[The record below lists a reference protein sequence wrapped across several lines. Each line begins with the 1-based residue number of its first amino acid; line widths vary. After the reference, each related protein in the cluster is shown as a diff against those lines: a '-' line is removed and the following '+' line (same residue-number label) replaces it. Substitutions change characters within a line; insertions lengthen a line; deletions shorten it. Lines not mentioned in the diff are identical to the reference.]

1 METKNHNLQKKMKNK
16 LTEWLV
22 KPLINEVELPI
33 EIGDVVL
40 MGRFKNKKVKVKS
53 ITYNEKG
60 DLQINGRPALKFRI
74 QKSDKKLLPTKTT
87 NKKSAEPDSD
97 RKGVDDEYPH
107 HKTEN
112 IKYIKKYRYDISK
125 FSDAKKVKLVDLLIK
140 KYKLVKLRDF
150 IGGSLSHNDI
160 EISQRALSSK
170 AKKDIEKRFNLKTEA
185 KRIPRKK
192 GQHRGSSSHSDLY
205 TDENP
210 KGTIKGLKFATT
222 DDAKKSVSKIRN
234 SGKTHAHKIQAAV
247 AMEQRAKEMGKT
259 AQAGVYRSYINSMKK
274 KTKKKNESFFGLG
287 PGDIPS
293 PSRKMVKKMKKKGNT
308 SVPYGSGYKKIDER
322 AKGAVSG
329 RKVHK
334 NITGFNLPYKGKKY
348 KEIDMEVKKV
358 DNKTEKVLLRILTP
372 KKLFG
377 QQVEVTFKELRRG
390 PFMKTDTSKKVNEQK
405 SKVKKV
411 IAIYPGRF
419 QPFGPHHK
427 KVFDALQSKFG
438 EAYITTSDIKQPP
451 RHPMNYNEKVR
462 HMVKMGVPK
471 NRIIKEKVPYVAN
484 NLLRK
489 FNKDTTAVVYVFG
502 AKDAGRLKGGKKKS
516 GGLTYYQ
523 DLKSNQNNLKGF
535 EEHGYIYT
543 APTVKVSG
551 ISSGTE
557 IRNLLGSPKF
567 DDKKREQIFK
577 KTFGYFDKGVYTM
590 MTNKF
595 KKLFEFYQQPQVKKI
610 LKEVSGF
617 GTSVNASD
625 MSDEGMYDFFGSL
638 DDYFRVSK
646 EHADVIGYELIG
658 FPIKD
663 SADMAFTIMADD
675 YEQDRAKTVTY
686 GKTINQN
693 RKNTESVKNPY
704 PKYKERLNKILS
716 NLNWQ
721 VVKFFGEEHVEPK
734 LSDSPLIKKPDVE
747 KGIKHTKSIQE
758 SFQQD
763 VDLLIEAMCGVGQNP
778 ADTGCTPK
786 GKAKTKVK
794 MKPFEIPK
802 FKVPKFNIPK
812 FEIDPEKMK
821 KVAAKRKKRKEKAL
835 VRPDRKPNMKDG
847 VDIIRDKKDTQH
859 FIDDFLFKAD
869 KGVDLDKLTKEMG
882 NQYQEQKKKLSK
894 KEQKQLE
901 TDIESWKKYGG
912 FEAIQNAIEDGDTTE
927 QEIRNR
933 NERISDLAHKTTNN
947 IDKAI
952 ERGIEVPNDVAN
964 AILNEFKIGEMVE
977 IPDESGHGSSGF
989 SLSGETAREF
999 SRVDG
1004 DGDKTSILFRI
1015 EPNSKGQL
1023 RGLYIDGD
1031 ESSTISREREITRS
1045 SKSKAKVISVETK
1058 KLPNGKE
1065 VKIITLQEPDDLTET
1080 IIKEVSKKYSEI
1092 SRRYLEG
1099 PLNPR
1104 LKKKELQKE
1113 HLILEGG
1120 AYGHMNHPFDDNNLT
1135 FSDLKNIIIIGLS
1148 GNLNREDKVSEK
1160 LDGQNLMISWVGGQL
1175 KAARNKGHLKNGGKT
1190 APTTAGIANMFSGR
1204 GNIKKAFVGAM
1215 RDLEK
1220 SIGGLSNAQ
1229 KKKIFGNGTKW
1240 MNLEVIYPQTANI
1253 IDYDV
1258 AEIVF
1263 HGTTEYD
1270 RTGRAKGYS
1279 KESARML
1286 QGMIKQVNQNIQKT
1300 FKISKP
1306 NFLKTSKVQNYGA
1319 KKNSFLGKL
1328 NKLQG
1333 QYGLKDTDKLG
1344 VYHQSFWQ
1352 EYIFNAVKQ
1361 FNTSITQSQLVN
1373 LTNRWAFFDKSY
1385 SIGQIKKDFK
1395 DSPKFVDWILKTDK
1409 LDHNKMFK
1417 QNIKPF
1423 EVLFFQVGAEIL
1435 KNMSGFLAVS
1445 PDAAVKKIKQDVDK
1459 ALRDLQ
1465 KPDNVS
1471 KLEKLK
1477 IQIEKLEAI
1486 GGSSAIVPSEG
1497 LVFKYKGNIYK
1508 FTGAFAPINQIL
1520 GSLRF

>member
-1 METKNHNLQKKMKNK
+1 M
-16 LTEWLV
+16 LTRSDLHKDEAEKIATGQVTVGSPGKFRKWYNDRGGI
-22 KPLINEVELPI
+22 INEGFGGEL
-33 EIGDVVL
+33 
-40 MGRFKNKKVKVKS
+40 S
-53 ITYNEKG
+53 
-60 DLQINGRPALKFRI
+60 
-74 QKSDKKLLPTKTT
+74 KSDKKKFEKERVE
-87 NKKSAEPDSD
+87 NAEVL
-97 RKGVDDEYPH
+97 GYEL
-107 HKTEN
+107 TG
-112 IKYIKKYRYDISK
+112 I
-125 FSDAKKVKLVDLLIK
+125 
-140 KYKLVKLRDF
+140 
-150 IGGSLSHNDI
+150 
-160 EISQRALSSK
+160 
-170 AKKDIEKRFNLKTEA
+170 KDIKEA

-274 KTKKKNESFFGLG
+274 KTKKDESFFGLG
-287 PGDIPS
+287 AGDVPS

-438 EAYITTSDIKQPP
+438 EVYITTSDIKQPP
-451 RHPMNYNEKVR
+451 RHPMNYNEKIR
-462 HMVKMGVPK
+462 HMVKMGIPK

-523 DLKSNQNNLKGF
+523 DLKSNANNLKGF

-557 IRNLLGSPKF
+557 IRNLLGSPKI
-567 DDKKREQIFK
+567 DEKKREKIFK
-577 KTFGYFDKGVYTM
+577 QTFGYFDKGVYTM

-595 KKLFEFYQQPQVKKI
+595 KKLFEFIQQPHIKKI
-610 LKEVSGF
+610 IKEVSGF

-638 DDYFRVSK
+638 DDYFRITPQ
-646 EHADVIGYELIG
+646 HAEILGWEVIG
-658 FPIKD
+658 FPIRD
-663 SADMAFTIMADD
+663 SLDMAFTIEADD

-693 RKNTESVKNPY
+693 RKNTDSVDNPF
-704 PKYKERLNKILS
+704 PKYKELMIKNLS
-716 NLNWQ
+716 NLNWEI
-721 VVKFFGEEHVEPK
+721 VKFFGEKSVNIQ
-734 LSDSPLIKKPDVE
+734 DSPLFKKDDVKGGVGHIKK
-747 KGIKHTKSIQE
+747 IQE
-758 SFQQD
+758 EFQQE
-763 VDLLIEAMCGVGQNP
+763 VNLLI
-778 ADTGCTPK
+778 
-786 GKAKTKVK
+786 
-794 MKPFEIPK
+794 
-802 FKVPKFNIPK
+802 
-812 FEIDPEKMK
+812 
-821 KVAAKRKKRKEKAL
+821 
-835 VRPDRKPNMKDG
+835 
-847 VDIIRDKKDTQH
+847 
-859 FIDDFLFKAD
+859 
-869 KGVDLDKLTKEMG
+869 
-882 NQYQEQKKKLSK
+882 
-894 KEQKQLE
+894 
-901 TDIESWKKYGG
+901 
-912 FEAIQNAIEDGDTTE
+912 
-927 QEIRNR
+927 
-933 NERISDLAHKTTNN
+933 
-947 IDKAI
+947 
-952 ERGIEVPNDVAN
+952 
-964 AILNEFKIGEMVE
+964 
-977 IPDESGHGSSGF
+977 
-989 SLSGETAREF
+989 
-999 SRVDG
+999 
-1004 DGDKTSILFRI
+1004 
-1015 EPNSKGQL
+1015 
-1023 RGLYIDGD
+1023 
-1031 ESSTISREREITRS
+1031 
-1045 SKSKAKVISVETK
+1045 
-1058 KLPNGKE
+1058 
-1065 VKIITLQEPDDLTET
+1065 
-1080 IIKEVSKKYSEI
+1080 
-1092 SRRYLEG
+1092 
-1099 PLNPR
+1099 
-1104 LKKKELQKE
+1104 
-1113 HLILEGG
+1113 EGG
-1120 AYGHMNHPFDDNNLT
+1120 AYGHMNHPFDDNNLM
-1135 FSDLKNIIIIGLS
+1135 FSDLKNIVINGLA
-1148 GNLNREDKVSEK
+1148 GKLNREDKVSEK
-1160 LDGQNLMISWVGGQL
+1160 LDGQNLMVSWVDGKL

-1229 KKKIFGNGTKW
+1229 KKKVFGNGTKW
-1240 MNLEVIYPQTANI
+1240 MNLEVIYPQTSNI

-1286 QGMIKQVNQNIQKT
+1286 QGMIKQINQNIQKT
-1300 FKISKP
+1300 FKISRP
-1306 NFLKTSKVQNYGA
+1306 NFLKMSKVQDFS
-1319 KKNSFLGKL
+1319 KKKSAFLGRL
-1328 NKLQG
+1328 NKLQS
-1333 QYGLKDTDKLG
+1333 QYGLKDSDRLG
-1344 VYHQSFWQ
+1344 QYHESYWR
-1352 EYIFNAVKQ
+1352 EYIFNAGKQ
-1361 FNTSITQSQLVN
+1361 FKANIKPNELVN
-1373 LTNRWAFFDKSY
+1373 LTNRWAYFDKSY
-1385 SIGQIKKDFK
+1385 AIPQMKKDFEDRPEFLK
-1395 DSPKFVDWILKTDK
+1395 WILDTDK
-1409 LDHNKMFK
+1409 LDHVKMFK

-1423 EVLFFQVGAEIL
+1423 EILFFQVGAEIL
-1435 KNMSGFLAVS
+1435 KNISGFLAVS
-1445 PDAAVKKIKQDVDK
+1445 PKAAVQKIRQDMLS
-1459 ALRDLQ
+1459 ALKDLQ
-1465 KPDNVS
+1465 KPDNVE
-1471 KLEKLK
+1471 KLNKLK

-1486 GGSSAIVPSEG
+1486 GGTSAIVPSEG